1 MDKQRATIQVIWG
14 AALVLMGIAVIF
26 RIPQVMPR
34 LMQIE
39 SLVPIK
45 GFLYFC
51 FYFLAVAL
59 IYGGGR
65 KLFENYKDLFKK
77 GE

>member
-1 MDKQRATIQVIWG
+1 VDKNRAKIQMIWG
-14 AALVLMGIAVIF
+14 TALVLMGIAVMY

-34 LMQIE
+34 IMQIE
-39 SLVPIK
+39 SLAAIK
-45 GFLYFC
+45 GFVYFC

-65 KLFENYKDLFKK
+65 KLFENYKVFLKK
-77 GE
+77 G

>member
-1 MDKQRATIQVIWG
+1 MDNNRAKIQLIWG
-14 AALVLMGIAVIF
+14 LALVLMGVAVIF

-39 SLVPIK
+39 SLAALK

-51 FYFLAVAL
+51 FYFLAAAL

-65 KLFENYKDLFKK
+65 KLFENYKIFFKK
-77 GE
+77 